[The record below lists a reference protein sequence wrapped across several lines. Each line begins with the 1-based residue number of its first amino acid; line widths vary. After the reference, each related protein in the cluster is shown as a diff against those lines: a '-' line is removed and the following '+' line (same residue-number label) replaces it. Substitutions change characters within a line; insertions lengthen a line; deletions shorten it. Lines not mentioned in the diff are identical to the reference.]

1 MYADAIARAGF
12 PVYLAATGS
21 RVDRLR
27 ADGVTV
33 NGVHHAFPVLD
44 AEADGVVKE
53 LPRIDLVIVALK
65 HHQLPEIGTWIPN
78 LVSGRTAVLSVMNG
92 IESEDSLIAAVG
104 TEAVLPAMAAGMDAV
119 RDESGVRFTR
129 MGTLVFGRYHNDP
142 DAPDERV
149 ARVQAFFSRAGI
161 VYRTPPD
168 MQHALWNKFML
179 NVGINQFSV
188 VLRAPY
194 GVFHRDPRARELMR
208 MAMAEVV
215 TIARA
220 KNVPLTHDDLEAWF
234 PVVETLSA
242 DGKTSM
248 LQDIEAGRKT
258 EVEMFAGRMVAM
270 GEELGIPTP
279 VNRTLLLAIQTIEA
293 G

>member
-1 MYADAIARAGF
+1 
-12 PVYLAATGS
+12 
-21 RVDRLR
+21 
-27 ADGVTV
+27 
-33 NGVHHAFPVLD
+33 
-44 AEADGVVKE
+44 
-53 LPRIDLVIVALK
+53 
-65 HHQLPEIGTWIPN
+65 
-78 LVSGRTAVLSVMNG
+78 
-92 IESEDSLIAAVG
+92 
-104 TEAVLPAMAAGMDAV
+104 
-119 RDESGVRFTR
+119 
-129 MGTLVFGRYHNDP
+129 
-142 DAPDERV
+142 
-149 ARVQAFFSRAGI
+149 
-161 VYRTPPD
+161 
-168 MQHALWNKFML
+168 ML

-194 GVFHRDPRARELMR
+194 GIFHRDQRARELMR

-234 PVVETLSA
+234 PVVEALSA

-279 VNRTLLLAIQTIEA
+279 VNRTLLLVIQTIEA